1 MPVPQALLIA
11 TIVGALVEV
20 CKSLV
25 GRVLV
30 ALGISFVTY
39 QGFDATLG
47 WVKSDVISR
56 IGALPPDVVG
66 LLGVLQVDV
75 CINILFSAYMAR
87 LGVMGLT
94 NGTITRMVQK

>member
-39 QGFDATLG
+39 QGFPHA
-47 WVKSDVISR
+47 
-56 IGALPPDVVG
+56 
-66 LLGVLQVDV
+66 
-75 CINILFSAYMAR
+75 
-87 LGVMGLT
+87 
-94 NGTITRMVQK
+94 